1 MRGVVR
7 RNDGPQKWMVY
18 LLFWFTRKMIWNN
31 SHSRG
36 TDPLTSSCW
45 SAISE
50 GLTTILGKPHTIFV
64 RDSRSS
70 ERLRIYTRSQQMF
83 KTLLVSLGSFFGVKI
98 PTAVNFAS
106 EKTQKVLWVLPTMMA
121 SLGFVGGANASQPEA
136 KTVHVARDLGNGQ
149 TVFCKGPRVG
159 VLAGHDFDI

>member
-7 RNDGPQKWMVY
+7 RNDGTQKWMVY
-18 LLFWFTRKMIWNN
+18 LLVWFTRKMIWNN

-36 TDPLTSSCW
+36 TDPLKSSCW

-50 GLTTILGKPHTIFV
+50 GLTTILGKPHTCL
-64 RDSRSS
+64 S
-70 ERLRIYTRSQQMF
+70 EIHGVQNGCASILEVNKCSKHF
-83 KTLLVSLGSFFGVKI
+83 LLVLDPFLGKI
-98 PTAVNFAS
+98 PNAVNFAS
-106 EKTQKVLWVLPTMMA
+106 ENTQNVLWVLPTMTA

-149 TVFCKGPRVG
+149 TVFYKGPRVG